1 MSEDLL
7 TGEAFGHLSSC
18 KHRGVF
24 ADATVRAL
32 VEDAEAGCFKCIV
45 LTEAISKSNSAF
57 PLDTNIVVLGGSFDH
72 PGLFIDINT
81 YLPRDQIVILSIF
94 NGKCK

>member
-1 MSEDLL
+1 MRQPDAGHMTSISLCMRPSTNLSYQTPPAPFLSTASMSEDLL

-45 LTEAISKSNSAF
+45 LT
-57 PLDTNIVVLGGSFDH
+57 
-72 PGLFIDINT
+72 
-81 YLPRDQIVILSIF
+81 
-94 NGKCK
+94 